1 MKENKLNVLWTNADP
16 VTSEHMVFLYAINAK
31 KKKWFDEVRII
42 IWGQTSKL
50 AVENENIRNLIKIA
64 ISEGV
69 VVDGCLACARALG
82 VEEELKDLGVNLSYM
97 GQPLTDIIKS
107 EAYLLTL

>member
-1 MKENKLNVLWTNADP
+1 LWTNADP
-16 VTSEHMVFLYAINAK
+16 VTSEHMVFLYTMNAK
-31 KKKWFDEVRII
+31 KKQWFDEKRII

-82 VEEELKDLGVNLSYM
+82 VEKELKDLGVNLSYM
-97 GQPLTDIIKS
+97 GQSSTKVVKND
-107 EAYLLTL
+107 EFLLTL